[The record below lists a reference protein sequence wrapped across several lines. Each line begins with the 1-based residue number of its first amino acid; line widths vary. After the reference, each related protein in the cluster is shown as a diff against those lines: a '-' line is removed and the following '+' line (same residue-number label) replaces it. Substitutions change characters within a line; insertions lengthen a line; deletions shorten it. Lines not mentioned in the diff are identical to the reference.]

1 MRALKGLAV
10 LTIMLA
16 AGAAAQTQDEYLD
29 IGINKVKPDRRADF
43 DALNKK
49 IVDANRRYKGD
60 RWLAYEVEYGE
71 QNTVYFVA
79 TRKNMAAI
87 DQGFT
92 AFMAAM
98 KEAFGQ
104 AGTDKMLQDVNR
116 CLISSQAEIRRRRW
130 DLSYNVPQDAA
141 SLSKLIGESRWV
153 RSTIVHVRPGHNDAF
168 EEQVRAIKQAAESSN
183 PSLTTLVSQSA
194 IGQHG
199 VVYYFSALRSSLAG
213 YDGAKPFKE
222 MLGDEG
228 YAKFTKAIA
237 EDVSSTDTLLGRFLP
252 ELSNAPEDVAA
263 TSLDFWR
270 PKPPASATKGK
281 PKAD

>member
-1 MRALKGLAV
+1 MRALRGLAA

-16 AGAAAQTQDEYLD
+16 AGAAAQMQDEYLD
-29 IGINKVKPDRRADF
+29 IGINKIKPDRRADF

-49 IVDANRRYKGD
+49 IVDANRRHKGD
-60 RWLAYEVEYGE
+60 LWLAYQVEYGE

-104 AGTDKMLQDVNR
+104 AGTDKMLQDVNS

-141 SLSKLIGESRWV
+141 ALSKLIGESRWI
-153 RSTIVHVRPGHNDAF
+153 RSSIVHVRPGHNDAF
-168 EEQVRAIKQAAESSN
+168 EEQVRAIKQAGGEQQPRLN
-183 PSLTTLVSQSA
+183 HV
-194 IGQHG
+194 G
-199 VVYYFSALRSSLAG
+199 VTVGHRPARSGVLLQRSSELARG
-213 YDGAKPFKE
+213 LRRSE
-222 MLGDEG
+222 
-228 YAKFTKAIA
+228 
-237 EDVSSTDTLLGRFLP
+237 TL
-252 ELSNAPEDVAA
+252 
-263 TSLDFWR
+263 
-270 PKPPASATKGK
+270 
-281 PKAD
+281 